1 MTKNAAPV
9 DTGTALL
16 LYGHATTQTIRT
28 YNMEIKRGNVTPSMA
43 DIWLETVN
51 VKNRSISRAKVNVYA
66 AEMADGTWRNTHQN
80 CIAFYEDG
88 TLADG
93 QHRLAAVV
101 KAGKSIEM
109 FVATGLSR
117 VDGAAI
123 DQGRARKLRDALV
136 IGGMVDSTKYI
147 SAQVAILRMV
157 RHAETADIRAMT
169 ATATAAKIKEM
180 SEGIYFSTEN
190 TSAAKSGIGNS
201 SVRGAIAVAFYQM
214 PVCKLQRFCSVLVTG
229 MPEGSEDMMIIRV
242 RNWIM
247 EGRITSSP
255 RDKLDAYR
263 IVMHFIKTYNAGQD
277 LKKVSKIG
285 KNPWE
290 LGVFNND

>member
-28 YNMEIKRGNVTPSMA
+28 YNMEMTRVNVTPSMA
-43 DIWLETVN
+43 GTWLETLN
-51 VKNRSISRAKVNVYA
+51 ENNRSISRAKVNVYA
-66 AEMADGTWRNTHQN
+66 AEITDGTWRNTHQN

-88 TLADG
+88 ILADG
-93 QHRLAAVV
+93 QHRLSAVV
-101 KAGKSIEM
+101 QAKKPVEM

-123 DQGRARKLRDALV
+123 DQGRARKLTDALV
-136 IGGMVDSTKYI
+136 IGGMVESSKYI

-169 ATATAAKIKEM
+169 ATATAEKIAEM
-180 SEGIYFSTEN
+180 SDGIYFATEN
-190 TSAAKSGIGNS
+190 TGAAKSGVGNAA
-201 SVRGAIAVAFYQM
+201 VRGAVAVAFYQI
-214 PVCKLQRFCSVLVTG
+214 PVVKLQRFCRVLVTG
-229 MPEGSEDMMIIRV
+229 MPEGPGDMMIIRV
-242 RNWIM
+242 RNWLM
-247 EGRITSSP
+247 EGQISATP
-255 RDKLDAYR
+255 RNKLEAYR
-263 IVMHFIKTYNAGQD
+263 IVLNFIKAYSAGHD
-277 LKKVSKIG
+277 LKKVRKVG

-290 LGVFNND
+290 LGIFNND